1 MASLS
6 SVYHA
11 RAPLRLGLAGGGTD
25 VSPFCD
31 LFGGAVLNATIDRFA
46 HATLGPC
53 ETNHLRFVATDLG
66 ITEDFALNQPLPATS
81 RLQLHRGVYLRLM
94 RDHRG
99 GSLEPLTL
107 TTSCDVPMGSGLGSS
122 STMVVSML
130 RAFDEAMGLTLDQ
143 HSLAQLAFSI
153 ERIDIGFAGGK
164 QDQYAAAFGGFNFMH
179 FEKSGEVLVNLLD
192 IPSGTIAELE
202 ASLILSYTGN
212 SRVSA
217 IIIEEE
223 SRNVQKQNELAIDAM
238 HRTRDA
244 ASAMKDALL
253 RGEISAMGEIM
264 KQAWLAKKHMAN
276 GITNPRIDS
285 LHEIAIRAGAYCGK
299 VSGAGGGGYMMFLVD
314 PAKRS
319 RVEAA
324 LNDAGS
330 HCMPPCRFTSR
341 GAEAWRTG

>member
-1 MASLS
+1 MESIS
-6 SVYHA
+6 SVYRA

-46 HATLGPC
+46 HAVLAPC
-53 ETNHLRFVATDLG
+53 ETNHVRFVATDLG
-66 ITEDFALNQPLPATS
+66 ITEQFAINQPLPATS
-81 RLQLHRGVYLRLM
+81 RLQLHRGVYLRMM
-94 RDHRG
+94 RDHRAG
-99 GSLEPLTL
+99 KLQPLTL
-107 TTSCDVPMGSGLGSS
+107 TTCCDVPMGSGLGSS

-130 RAFDEAMGLTLDQ
+130 RAFDEAMGLSLDR
-143 HSLAQLAFSI
+143 HTLAQLAFSI
-153 ERIDIGFAGGK
+153 ERVDIGFAGGK

-179 FEKSGEVLVNLLD
+179 FERSSEVLVTPLE
-192 IPSGTIAELE
+192 IPSETVAQLE
-202 ASLILSYTGN
+202 ASLVLSYTGN

-217 IIIEEE
+217 TIIEEE
-223 SRNVQKQNELAIDAM
+223 SSNVQKHNEPAIDAM
-238 HRTRDA
+238 HQTKA
-244 ASAMKDALL
+244 AAFAMEDALL
-253 RGEISAMGEIM
+253 RGEITAMGGIM

-285 LHEIAIRAGAYCGK
+285 LHEIAMGAGAYCGK

-319 RVEAA
+319 QVEAA
-324 LNDAGS
+324 LNNAGS
-330 HCMPPCRFTSR
+330 RCMPPCTFTRR